1 MPKGNHM
8 RYSKQREAILQIV
21 QMNPVHPTA
30 DWVYERV
37 KKTVPNISLG
47 TVYRNLNQ
55 LVETKAITA
64 IRCDNTIHYD
74 GNTNDHSH
82 FICDICNRIY
92 DLEQPVGG
100 LISTLYQNCQHN
112 ITGLQIQ
119 LSGIC
124 ENCKTPN

>member
-1 MPKGNHM
+1 M

-74 GNTNDHSH
+74 GNT
-82 FICDICNRIY
+82 
-92 DLEQPVGG
+92 
-100 LISTLYQNCQHN
+100 
-112 ITGLQIQ
+112 
-119 LSGIC
+119 
-124 ENCKTPN
+124 

>member
-1 MPKGNHM
+1 M

-30 DWVYERV
+30 DWVYEQV

-55 LVETKAITA
+55 LVETNAITA
-64 IRCDNTIHYD
+64 IRCDKTIHYD

-100 LISTLYQNCQHN
+100 LISIINQNCQHN
-112 ITGLQIQ
+112 ITRLQIQ